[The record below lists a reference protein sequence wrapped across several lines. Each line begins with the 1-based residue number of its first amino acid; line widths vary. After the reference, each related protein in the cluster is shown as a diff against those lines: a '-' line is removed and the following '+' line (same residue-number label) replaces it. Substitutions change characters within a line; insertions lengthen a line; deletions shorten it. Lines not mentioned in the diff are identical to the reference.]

1 LPINQLKA
9 PEFSLGGIQMWTF
22 YNQEEIFEGEKV
34 IAGINTNDVKLDF
47 KLIPEEDQKRAKM
60 IIVNKNTESEFIDA
74 KFYQNGNLVDY
85 VYVQPMEWSSIV
97 VSLGTSIDINSVS
110 GQFELYSGILFN
122 NIAFFEKLTDVY
134 ATSVISR
141 PWSEV
146 QSSPILGPLSWSFWT
161 SFTWLEMQNETT
173 IQQFSING
181 NEIFN
186 SYLGL
191 SKAVVSDD
199 TVLTLNSERLESYV
213 GVTWSEFVG
222 KPV

>member
-1 LPINQLKA
+1 
-9 PEFSLGGIQMWTF
+9 
-22 YNQEEIFEGEKV
+22 
-34 IAGINTNDVKLDF
+34 
-47 KLIPEEDQKRAKM
+47 
-60 IIVNKNTESEFIDA
+60 
-74 KFYQNGNLVDY
+74 
-85 VYVQPMEWSSIV
+85 
-97 VSLGTSIDINSVS
+97 
-110 GQFELYSGILFN
+110 
-122 NIAFFEKLTDVY
+122 
-134 ATSVISR
+134 
-141 PWSEV
+141 
-146 QSSPILGPLSWSFWT
+146 
-161 SFTWLEMQNETT
+161 MQNETT